1 MDSNSII
8 LLLCGL
14 VIISYLF
21 EIFAKKTGIP
31 SVLFLITLGILLN
44 KLTVFYK
51 IPAVDFL
58 RLIPVIG
65 TVGLILIVFEGSLEI
80 EYHSDKKKILFKVL
94 AVSIIILAANS
105 VVMEFIFRHFTG
117 LGFHQCFVNAIPLS
131 VISSAIAIPSA
142 AHLSS
147 DNKEFITMESS
158 LSDILGIVLFN
169 YAIINSTLTFFL
181 TGKIIIEI
189 IVVTIVSFIFCLI
202 LLYLLRSIGHNIKF
216 VLILS
221 VMVFLY
227 SLGKSIHVSSLILVL
242 MFGLLLK
249 NINLIKSGFINKHF
263 NNSKYINEFNFMQQI
278 NSEGVFLIKT
288 FFFIIF
294 GFILT
299 PGSLL
304 SPVNIITA
312 SAIIGTIYGV
322 RIISLL
328 IVRQNVF
335 PGVFYAPRGL
345 ITILLYASIPA
356 ALQMDRINIDV
367 LFIVILSTSTIMI
380 LGSFWRRGAAEG
392 GGKI

>member
-21 EIFAKKTGIP
+21 EIFSKKTGIP

-44 KLTVFYK
+44 KLTVFYE

-105 VVMEFIFRHFTG
+105 VIMAIIFQHFTG

-147 DNKEFITMESS
+147 ENREFITMESS
-158 LSDILGIVLFN
+158 LSDILGIILFN

-202 LLYLLRSIGHNIKF
+202 LLYLLRTIGHNIKF

-227 SLGKSIHVSSLILVL
+227 SLGKSIHVSSGG
-242 MFGLLLK
+242 FSCK
-249 NINLIKSGFINKHF
+249 NFFLYHIRFYFNTRIFTLPGEYYNSIRNSRSYLWSSNHHSSDCKTKCLPWNFLCSQGTH
-263 NNSKYINEFNFMQQI
+263 NNSA
-278 NSEGVFLIKT
+278 L
-288 FFFIIF
+288 
-294 GFILT
+294 
-299 PGSLL
+299 
-304 SPVNIITA
+304 
-312 SAIIGTIYGV
+312 
-322 RIISLL
+322 
-328 IVRQNVF
+328 RQH
-335 PGVFYAPRGL
+335 PRG
-345 ITILLYASIPA
+345 PA
-356 ALQMDRINIDV
+356 D
-367 LFIVILSTSTIMI
+367 
-380 LGSFWRRGAAEG
+380 G
-392 GGKI
+392 